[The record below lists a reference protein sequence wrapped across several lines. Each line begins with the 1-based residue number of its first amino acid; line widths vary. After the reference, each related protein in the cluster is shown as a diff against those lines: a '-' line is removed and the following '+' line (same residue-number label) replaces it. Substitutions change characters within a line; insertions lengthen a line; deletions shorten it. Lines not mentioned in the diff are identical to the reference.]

1 MLLAGP
7 PGVGKTLT
15 SESVAEDMH
24 VPLYCMSAGDL
35 GLDPSGIEGG
45 VSRAVPCQ
53 ASANLH
59 VQNP

>member
-1 MLLAGP
+1 MIMLLAGP

-15 SESVAEDMH
+15 SESVAEDMR

-45 VSRAVPCQ
+45 DFSIVPSP
-53 ASANLH
+53 AY
-59 VQNP
+59 

>member
-15 SESVAEDMH
+15 SESVAEDMR

-35 GLDPSGIEGG
+35 GLDPSGIEGCD
-45 VSRAVPCQ
+45 SSAVPM
-53 ASANLH
+53 SSIG
-59 VQNP
+59 